1 MNEYRHKRS
10 AAKCRPI
17 IRVSRNI
24 RYYAGIRDVMVVA
37 CIHYLFTANIMS
49 PVDHG
54 HSRLLASFR
63 RSSESVVVINRQ
75 KCTLLR
81 DFEWKTPNAKWAQK
95 CQTFNST
102 IRPTM
107 KPIIHH
113 AKHIIDLHSVVDYYV
128 PFQHFERT
136 LMFIVQTM
144 LVK

>member
-1 MNEYRHKRS
+1 
-10 AAKCRPI
+10 
-17 IRVSRNI
+17 
-24 RYYAGIRDVMVVA
+24 
-37 CIHYLFTANIMS
+37 MS

-63 RSSESVVVINRQ
+63 SSSVVVINSP

-81 DFEWKTPNAKWAQK
+81 DFEWKTPNAKWAQR

-107 KPIIHH
+107 KSIIPH
-113 AKHIIDLHSVVDYYV
+113 AKHIIDLHSVVGYYV
-128 PFQHFERT
+128 QFQHFERT
-136 LMFIVQTM
+136 LMFIAQTI